1 MIAIVRPTAR
11 LTMRTLLT
19 STLVTQAQVIQ
30 AAAVLMTAAPSLL
43 RLATSV
49 RGELSTEGNYVKKL
63 RNHYDNLKVSQRATS
78 AEIRQSYRRL
88 ASLHHPDKNNNS
100 EASIQAMQHINKAYE
115 VLSCPAARA
124 DHDRWIEACNY
135 GCDQP
140 NPSPTAPFGHGKH
153 GTAWTKFNEPRG
165 PGDSAPMFDANQ
177 FPPKNWNP
185 AHIVEFTNY
194 FQAMRRLL
202 DYEIKEYGEH
212 MTLDVLYRAF
222 LMDKRL
228 GNLGHTSRSSAR
240 ESLIRSFSHREKA
253 PMMVA
258 YWVKT
263 FRSLDPPLRQAVIL
277 AGLVTGA
284 LILALFL

>member
-1 MIAIVRPTAR
+1 M
-11 LTMRTLLT
+11 
-19 STLVTQAQVIQ
+19 
-30 AAAVLMTAAPSLL
+30 
-43 RLATSV
+43 
-49 RGELSTEGNYVKKL
+49 KKL
-63 RNHYDNLKVSQRATS
+63 RTHYDNLKVSQRATD

-88 ASLHHPDKNNNS
+88 ASLHHPDKNSNS
-100 EASIQAMQHINKAYE
+100 EASIKAMQCINKAYE
-115 VLSCPAARA
+115 VLSCPTARA
-124 DHDRWIEACNY
+124 DHDKWIEACDY
-135 GCDQP
+135 GCAQP
-140 NPSPTAPFGHGKH
+140 NPSPTAPPGHTKQ
-153 GTAWTKFNEPRG
+153 GTTWAGFKDPCGNSG
-165 PGDSAPMFDANQ
+165 SAPMFDPNQ

-185 AHIVEFTNY
+185 DHIVDFTNY

-228 GNLGHTSRSSAR
+228 GNLKHTSRSTAR

-253 PMMVA
+253 PLLVA

-277 AGLVTGA
+277 AGVVTG
-284 LILALFL
+284 ILMLSLFI